1 MRKKFMMFA
10 VLLGALT
17 LGSCIDDTESQSVTD
32 VRDAKT
38 EELKSIAAMESAQ
51 AAATR
56 ALAAAEAALKAAE
69 AEAQNAL
76 AAKAAAE
83 AELEIAKAEL
93 IELQKAAAE
102 IQNEADRLA
111 NQKAQAE
118 LEAKLAALEVI
129 KAENEAKLAEI
140 AALAEKQA
148 VENEKALIEAQIAL
162 NKAQETLEQAMAD
175 ADEAEKQ
182 RLQDAADAYKN
193 AVYALINQQQWLV
206 SLKSELV
213 GLETGMVDAKAT
225 AEKDIADKQSQIALN
240 NLQIETY
247 KQYTN
252 YIEDMDALRE
262 ELNALALEN
271 NKLFDEYNSLC
282 GIRWNTEIGDAQA
295 EYDAVYND
303 DFYHFITDAT
313 VPVVNAEGEKVYEYL
328 DWTIAQYLIHYQ
340 VKNSSVQHKYEY
352 EVDGTSYTETL
363 FASDSLYVDY
373 ENPWY
378 GPSSSN
384 DMLKIELEVNDY
396 LTTREGWKEWEEKTL
411 AEAQA
416 QYNGKATEVTGYDE
430 NGDPIFKEIRNA
442 VDSVAFLKE
451 AYDAETDDAKK
462 ADLRYLLDQALNHKS
477 NLENQIA
484 SSESN
489 IAWLTTDIKKMETAW
504 DYFKNF
510 ETYAAEYDK
519 VLAAYNEAHAKAY
532 EAYVAAWYAESEVYA
547 KYRVVNAEYY
557 ALDNILWTWDFSD
570 SPSASVINMYIQ
582 NLEYANESLEADI
595 AYLEKMLHYGSANGY
610 WIEATWEEF
619 IAWKQAE
626 IAAQEA
632 VVAAAEAKVAETK
645 ATLDELMPAE

>member
-1 MRKKFMMFA
+1 MKKKFMMFA

-17 LGSCIDDTESQSVTD
+17 LGSCIDDTESQSVTN

-69 AEAQNAL
+69 AEAQNAI

-118 LEAKLAALEVI
+118 LEAKLAALEVT

-148 VENEKALIEAQIAL
+148 IENEKALIEAQIAL
-162 NKAQETLEQAMAD
+162 NKAQEALNQAMAD

-182 RLQDAADAYKN
+182 RLQAAADAYKN
-193 AVYALINQQQWLV
+193 AVYALINQQQTLV
-206 SLKSELV
+206 TLKSELV
-213 GLETGMVDAKAT
+213 ALETGMVDAKAS
-225 AEKDIADKQSQIALN
+225 AEKDIAYKQSQIALN

-262 ELNALALEN
+262 ELNALDREKS
-271 NKLFDEYNSLC
+271 KLSDEYNALRS
-282 GIRWNTEIGDAQA
+282 IRWNTEIGDVQA

-303 DFYHFITDAT
+303 DFYHFITDGS
-313 VPVVNAEGEKVYEYL
+313 VPVVNAEGEKVYESV
-328 DWTIAQYLIHYQ
+328 DWTISKYLTHYQ
-340 VKNSSVQHKYEY
+340 VRNSFVQHKYEY
-352 EVDGTSYTETL
+352 EVDGYTNTATL
-363 FASDSLYVDY
+363 LASDSLYVDY

-378 GPSSSN
+378 GPNSTN
-384 DMLKIELEVNDY
+384 DILKIELEVNDY
-396 LTTREGWKEWEEKTL
+396 LTTREGLMEYEEKML

-430 NGDPIFKEIRNA
+430 NGEPILKEIRNA

-462 ADLRYLLDQALNHKS
+462 ADLRYLLDQALNNKT

-484 SSESN
+484 NSEST
-489 IAWLTTDIKKMETAW
+489 IAWFSADIKKMETAW

-519 VLAAYNEAHAKAY
+519 VLAAYNDAHAKAY
-532 EAYVAAWYAESEVYA
+532 EAYVAAWYAEYEVNA
-547 KYRVVNAEYY
+547 KYRVVNAEYN
-557 ALDNILWTWDFSD
+557 ALWNVIYTKDFSD
-570 SPSASVINMYIQ
+570 SPSATVIEMYI
-582 NLEYANESLEADI
+582 NDLESTNATLEEEI
-595 AYLEKMLHYGSANGY
+595 AELEKMLHSDCVNGY
-610 WIEATWEEF
+610 WTEATWEEF
-619 IAWKQAE
+619 IAWKKAE

-632 VVAAAEAKVAETK
+632 VVAAAEAKVADAK
-645 ATLDELMPAE
+645 ATLDALMPAE

>member
-1 MRKKFMMFA
+1 MKKKFMMFA

-17 LGSCIDDTESQSVTD
+17 LGSCIDDTESQSVTN

-69 AEAQNAL
+69 AEAQNAI

-118 LEAKLAALEVI
+118 LEAKLAALEVT

-148 VENEKALIEAQIAL
+148 IENEKALIEAQIAL
-162 NKAQETLEQAMAD
+162 NKAQEALNQAMAD

-182 RLQDAADAYKN
+182 RLQAAADAYKN
-193 AVYALINQQQWLV
+193 AVYALINQQQELV
-206 SLKSELV
+206 TLKSELV
-213 GLETGMVDAKAT
+213 ALETGMVDAKAS
-225 AEKDIADKQSQIALN
+225 AEKDIAYKQSQIALN

-262 ELNALALEN
+262 ELNALVLEN
-271 NKLFDEYNSLC
+271 DKLVDEYNALRT
-282 GIRWNTEIGDAQA
+282 IRSNTEIGDVQA

-303 DFYHFITDAT
+303 DFYHFITDGS
-313 VPVVNAEGEKVYEYL
+313 VPVVNAEGEKVYEPV
-328 DWTIAQYLIHYQ
+328 DWTISKYLTHYQ
-340 VKNSSVQHKYEY
+340 VQNSTVQHKYEY
-352 EVDGTSYTETL
+352 EVDGYTNTATL
-363 FASDSLYVDY
+363 YASDSLYVDY
-373 ENPWY
+373 WY
-378 GPSSSN
+378 GPSSTN
-384 DMLKIELEVNDY
+384 DILKIELEVNDY
-396 LTTREGWKEWEEKTL
+396 LTTREGRKEWEEKML

-430 NGDPIFKEIRNA
+430 NGDPILKEIRNA

-519 VLAAYNEAHAKAY
+519 VLAAYNDAHAKAY
-532 EAYVAAWYAESEVYA
+532 EAYVAAWYAEYEVYA
-547 KYRVVNAEYY
+547 KYRVVNAEYN
-557 ALDNILWTWDFSD
+557 ALWNVIYTYDFSD
-570 SPSASVINMYIQ
+570 SPSATVIEMYI
-582 NLEYANESLEADI
+582 NDLESTNATLEEEI
-595 AYLEKMLHYGSANGY
+595 AELEKMLHSDLVNGY
-610 WIEATWEEF
+610 WTEATWEEF
-619 IAWKQAE
+619 IAWKKAE

-632 VVAAAEAKVAETK
+632 VVAAAEAKVADAK
-645 ATLDELMPAE
+645 ATLDALMPAE

>member
-1 MRKKFMMFA
+1 MKKKFMMFA

-83 AELEIAKAEL
+83 AELEIAQAEL

-118 LEAKLAALEVI
+118 LEAKLAALEVT

-140 AALAEKQA
+140 AAMVEKQA
-148 VENEKALIEAQIAL
+148 VENEKALIEAQIEL
-162 NKAQETLEQAMAD
+162 NKAQEALEQAMAD

-182 RLQDAADAYKN
+182 RLQDAADAYKD
-193 AVYALINQQQWLV
+193 AVYSLITEQQILV
-206 SLKSELV
+206 NLKSELV
-213 GLETGMVDAKAT
+213 GLETGMVDAKAS
-225 AEKDIADKQSQIALN
+225 AEKSIAEKQNQIALN

-247 KQYTN
+247 KQYAN
-252 YIEDMDALRE
+252 YIEDMDATRE
-262 ELNALALEN
+262 ELNMLGLEN
-271 NKLFDEYNSLC
+271 NKLVDEYYSLQNV
-282 GIRWNTEIGDAQA
+282 RNNTEIDDVQA
-295 EYDAVYND
+295 EYDAVYDD
-303 DFYHFITDAT
+303 DFYHFITDGT
-313 VPVVNAEGEKVYEYL
+313 VSVVNADGEKVYEYL
-328 DWTIAQYLIHYQ
+328 DWTLSQYFIHYRVQ
-340 VKNSSVQHKYEY
+340 NSRVRHEYEY
-352 EVDGTSYTETL
+352 EVEGMRNTARL

-373 ENPWY
+373 ENPLY
-378 GPSSSN
+378 GPNSTN
-384 DMLKIELEVNDY
+384 DILKIELEVNDY
-396 LTTREGWKEWEEKTL
+396 LATREGWVEYEEKML

-430 NGDPIFKEIRNA
+430 NGDPILKEIRNA

-462 ADLRYLLDQALNHKS
+462 ADLRSLLDQALNHKT

-484 SSESN
+484 DSESA
-489 IAWLTTDIKKMETAW
+489 IAWFGADIKKMETAW

-519 VLAAYNEAHAKAY
+519 VLAAYNDAHAKAY
-532 EAYVAAWYAESEVYA
+532 EAYVAAWYAEIEVYA
-547 KYRVVNAEYY
+547 KYSIVKAEYN
-557 ALDNILWTWDFSD
+557 ALYNIVYNYDFSD
-570 SPSASVINMYIQ
+570 SPSAAVIDMYI
-582 NLEYANESLEADI
+582 NNIESSNATLEAEI
-595 AYLEKMLHYGSANGY
+595 AELEKMLHQGILNGY
-610 WIEATWEEF
+610 WVEAAWEEF
-619 IAWKQAE
+619 IAWKKNE
-626 IAAQEA
+626 IAVQEA
-632 VVAAAEAKVAETK
+632 IVAAAEAAVAETK

>member
-118 LEAKLAALEVI
+118 LEAKLAALEVT

-140 AALAEKQA
+140 AALVEKQA

-162 NKAQETLEQAMAD
+162 NKAQEALEQAMAD

-193 AVYALINQQQWLV
+193 AVYSLINEQQNLV
-206 SLKSELV
+206 NLKSELV
-213 GLETGMVDAKAT
+213 RLETGMVDAKAS
-225 AEKDIADKQSQIALN
+225 AEKSIAEKQNQIALN
-240 NLQIETY
+240 NVQIETY

-252 YIEDMDALRE
+252 YIEDMDAARAELDLLVIE
-262 ELNALALEN
+262 NDKLYDKYAALVDAYNDVEVGDTSAELNAVNEA
-271 NKLFDEYNSLC
+271 
-282 GIRWNTEIGDAQA
+282 
-295 EYDAVYND
+295 
-303 DFYHFITDAT
+303 DFGRFLVDGSVAT
-313 VPVVNAEGEKVYEYL
+313 TNEAGEKVYEQP
-328 DWTIAQYLIHYQ
+328 DWTIYKYLKFYSLSHSTVTQ
-340 VKNSSVQHKYEY
+340 KFEY
-352 EVDGTSYTETL
+352 EVDGIKYQTSL
-363 FASDSLYVDY
+363 WANDSIYVNYD
-373 ENPWY
+373 NNWGY
-378 GPSSSN
+378 GYSN
-384 DMLKIELEVNDY
+384 DILKIELEVNDY

-430 NGDPIFKEIRNA
+430 NGDPILKEIRNA

-462 ADLRYLLDQALNHKS
+462 ADLRYLLDQALNYKT

-484 SSESN
+484 NSESL
-489 IAWLTTDIKKMETAW
+489 IASMTADIKKMETAW
-504 DYFKNF
+504 DYYQNF
-510 ETYAAEYDK
+510 DAYVAEFDEL
-519 VLAAYNEAHAKAY
+519 LATYNEAQAKAWESKIEAWYAYY
-532 EAYVAAWYAESEVYA
+532 EAYAE
-547 KYRVVNAEYY
+547 YRVVYAEYN
-557 ALDNILWTWDFSD
+557 ALSNMLWTWDFSD

-582 NLEYANESLEADI
+582 DLENNNVTLEEEI
-595 AYLEKMLHYGSANGY
+595 AELEKMLHYGSANGY

-619 IAWKQAE
+619 IAWKKAE